1 MNNDIYEFDSTRAAF
16 TDERE
21 NLTLLKC
28 ADCEITLYKDITGR
42 TVEVMCPVCKGYDVE
57 IVNHKR
63 V

>member
-1 MNNDIYEFDSTRAAF
+1 MNNDIYEFDSTRVVK
-16 TDERE
+16 E

-28 ADCEITLYKDITGR
+28 VDCDYTLYKDITGR

-57 IVNHKR
+57 IVNHKG